1 MRYPGGK
8 GRCYPQLINLMP
20 RHSTYVETHLGGGA
34 VMRKKKPARRQVGIE
49 IDPAVID
56 KWRQSPE
63 LRFELVHGDAV
74 SWLGMQQLERDAL
87 VYADPPYLAST
98 RKRVRVYAYDYT
110 ERDHEVLL
118 DVLIRQR
125 CQVMVSGYRS
135 ELYDTRLRDW
145 NQRSFLSKA
154 HDGMREETVWF
165 NFEPPDCLHDASLL
179 GSSFREREVVGRR
192 RARLEKRIESL
203 SSVEQH
209 ALLDWLQ
216 QRLETSA

>member
-34 VMRKKKPARRQVGIE
+34 VMRKKKPATRQVGIE
-49 IDPAVID
+49 IDPAVVD
-56 KWRQSPE
+56 KWRQSPA
-63 LRFELVHGDAV
+63 LMFELIHADAV
-74 SWLGMQQLERDAL
+74 SWLGAQKLERDAL
-87 VYADPPYLAST
+87 VYADPPYLPST
-98 RKRVRVYAYDYT
+98 RKRARVYAYDYT
-110 ERDHEVLL
+110 ERDHEALL
-118 DVLIRQR
+118 DVLIRQG

-135 ELYDTRLRDW
+135 ELYDARLRGW
-145 NQRSFLSKA
+145 NQRSFLSKT

-165 NFEPPDCLHDASLL
+165 NFEAPDRLHDASLL
-179 GSSFREREVVGRR
+179 GSCFREREVVGRR

-203 SSVEQH
+203 SSPEQY

-216 QRLETSA
+216 QRLETSP